1 MLTLCIRLSYNVNIM
16 SNTVLSIRTDDQTKK
31 EISDFATSVGL
42 TVSAFATVI
51 LKQAVR
57 EGRVV
62 LTPTLEPTPYLEK
75 IMRDARDDYEAGRNV
90 TKTKTK
96 AEALAHL
103 RSL

>member
-1 MLTLCIRLSYNVNIM
+1 MQYIM
-16 SNTVLSIRTDDQTKK
+16 SKTLLSIRTDDQTKQ
-31 EISDFATSVGL
+31 EIADFAASVGL
-42 TVSAFATVI
+42 SISAFATVI

-75 IMRDARDDYEAGRNV
+75 IMRQADADQAAGRNV
-90 TKTKTK
+90 TTFKTKK
-96 AEALAHL
+96 AALAHL

>member
-1 MLTLCIRLSYNVNIM
+1 M
-16 SNTVLSIRTDDQTKK
+16 SNAVLSIRTDDQTKQ
-31 EISDFATSVGL
+31 EIADFAASVGL
-42 TVSAFATVI
+42 SLSAFATVV

-75 IMRDARDDYEAGRNV
+75 IMLDADADLAAGRNV
-90 TKTKTK
+90 TTFNNSE
-96 AEALAHL
+96 EAIAHL

>member
-1 MLTLCIRLSYNVNIM
+1 MNT
-16 SNTVLSIRTDDQTKK
+16 TVLNIRTDEATKK
-31 EISDFATSVGL
+31 EIADFAASVGL
-42 TVSAFATVI
+42 SVSAFATVT

-75 IMRDARDDYEAGRNV
+75 VMTRAQADYKAGHNV
-90 TKTKTK
+90 TKTTTK
-96 AEALAHL
+96 QEAMEHL

>member
-1 MLTLCIRLSYNVNIM
+1 M
-16 SNTVLSIRTDDQTKK
+16 SNNLLSIRTDDQTKK
-31 EISDFATSVGL
+31 EVTDFAASVGL
-42 TVSAFATVI
+42 SVSAFVTVI

-75 IMRDARDDYEAGRNV
+75 IMREAQADYKAGRNV

-96 AEALAHL
+96 EEALDHL